1 MAVKKFMRERADRA
15 ALIDEVKGILLSGS
29 RKRMGR
35 YRKAGLETVEDFLRF
50 FMDLGNMAFHS
61 GDPEVVGRFL
71 GSLFE
76 LAGAGVVDGDEV
88 LRRVRRYG
96 LKSVQ
101 GFDYDSFALMLE
113 DFSGYV
119 RGLREAVYVNS
130 CLGVL
135 RGLALRSVSE
145 GFEDGVMGL
154 VGVFVGLDD
163 HFGGEEMHV
172 NRFYLRNSVISL
184 VSFAG
189 RGGDASMRNRLVA
202 DAGGLFGFD
211 GSRPPL
217 VDEKPVAA
225 SEEVAGSPSQ
235 VG

>member
-1 MAVKKFMRERADRA
+1 VAVKKFMRERADRA
-15 ALIDEVKGILLSGS
+15 ALIDEVKGILLGGS

-135 RGLALRSVSE
+135 RGLALRSVSG

-163 HFGGEEMHV
+163 HFGGEGMHV

-184 VSFAG
+184 VYFAG
-189 RGGDASMRNRLVA
+189 RRGDASMRDGLVA

-211 GSRPPL
+211 GSQPPL
-217 VDEKPVAA
+217 VDERPVAA
-225 SEEVAGSPSQ
+225 SEEVAGSPSP